1 MGKSALRFEKAAI
14 IGVGLIGG
22 SLAMVLR
29 EKGVAGRIT
38 GVGRGIANLEAAKR
52 LGVIDDFTQDPA
64 EGVKGADL
72 VFVSVPVLKIAETV
86 RKAAPSLKPGCI
98 VTDAGSVKGSVVRD
112 VEPLMPKG
120 VSFVAGHPIAGTE
133 HSGVEAA
140 LPGLFRGRVCILT
153 LTGKTDPEA
162 VQKVKTMWE
171 IAGAKV
177 VLTDAGTH
185 DKMLAAI
192 SHLPHM
198 IAYTLVNTVGDEARS
213 CKELLGYSAG
223 GFRDFTR
230 IASSSPEMWAE
241 ICAMNKAHITDMIC
255 AFQSKLEILKRLIQE
270 ADTEGLKKEFESA
283 KRLRD
288 SLLD

>member
-1 MGKSALRFEKAAI
+1 MGKRTLRFEKAAV

-29 EKGVAGRIT
+29 EKGIAGRIT
-38 GVGRGIANLEAAKR
+38 GVGRGIANLKAAKR

-72 VFVSVPVLKIAETV
+72 VFVSVPVLRIAETL

-98 VTDAGSVKGSVVRD
+98 VTDAGSVKGPVVRD

-140 LPGLFRGRVCILT
+140 FPGLFRDRVCVLT
-153 LTGKTDPEA
+153 LTEKTEPGA
-162 VQKVKTMWE
+162 VEKVRAMWE
-171 IAGAKV
+171 AAGSKV
-177 VLTDAGTH
+177 VLTDARTH
-185 DKMLAAI
+185 DRMLAAI

-241 ICAMNKAHITDMIC
+241 ICAMNKALITDMIG
-255 AFQSKLEILKRLIQE
+255 AFQSKLETLKRLIAE

-288 SLLD
+288 SLPD